1 MKSFGEHEL
10 PVLILALYS
19 KRYTFLHHKPGSV
32 DWLYWTQESRP
43 IFSSGAERVTK
54 MTEFSPVILQGL
66 GSVEL
71 EAERKCQAPNNDS
84 LPMTFLKVAER
95 QLCWGQI
102 RGFSTWCPVS
112 VWEVRMTSVGVVS
125 FGEALAKAFRD
136 FPWEP
141 GNRKVAIMASTP
153 SLYYFFAWNG
163 SYSIIHGSASS
174 LPPTCTL
181 WAGDFFV
188 SLFIFNTQLMIEP
201 MS

>member
-1 MKSFGEHEL
+1 MLLMKSFGEHEL

-19 KRYTFLHHKPGSV
+19 KRYTSLHHKPVSV

-71 EAERKCQAPNNDS
+71 EAERKCQAPNNGS

-95 QLCWGQI
+95 QLRWGQI

-136 FPWEP
+136 FHESQETARLPSWAAHPPCVTFLP
-141 GNRKVAIMASTP
+141 GMGV
-153 SLYYFFAWNG
+153 
-163 SYSIIHGSASS
+163 
-174 LPPTCTL
+174 TL
-181 WAGDFFV
+181 
-188 SLFIFNTQLMIEP
+188 
-201 MS
+201 